1 MKILIDN
8 GHGVNTAGKR
18 SPDGLFREYR
28 YTREIAATIVEEL
41 QKRGYNAERIVP
53 EEEDVS
59 LSERC
64 QRGNDWCAKLGTKNV
79 CLVSIH
85 VNAAANYGWQKAQ
98 GWSAYT
104 SIGQTQGDKLANS
117 LYAVAEKVF
126 SGRKIRKDNSDGD
139 PDLEEGFYILK
150 HTNCAACLT
159 ENFFQDNQLDV
170 SYLLSLEGRNA
181 VIQCHV
187 QGIINYVNSL
197 KQ

>member
-28 YTREIAATIVEEL
+28 FTREMAATIVEEL
-41 QKRGYNAERIVP
+41 QRRGYDAERIVP
-53 EEEDVS
+53 EEEDIS

-64 QRGNDWCAKLGTKNV
+64 KRVNTWCTKLGTKNV

-85 VNAAANYGWQKAQ
+85 VNAAANSGWQKAQ

-139 PDLEEGFYILK
+139 PDLEEALYILK
-150 HTNCAACLT
+150 HTSCAACLT
-159 ENFFQDNQLDV
+159 ENFFQDNQQDV
-170 SYLLSLEGRNA
+170 SYLFSLEGRRS
-181 VIQCHV
+181 VVECHV

-197 KQ
+197 K